1 MLFVKYTIQ
10 FLRLQSIYTINDLSF
25 LSIYLSIYESLA
37 MEEYS
42 PLLSNFQF
50 NLRRLPTSSVFQTTN
65 GKKSK
70 CTFILIITKLD

>member
-1 MLFVKYTIQ
+1 
-10 FLRLQSIYTINDLSF
+10 
-25 LSIYLSIYESLA
+25 